1 MVRVARRNEPR
12 VLPGSLIT
20 LRRKCGNAGCRCAT
34 GEPHETPALSYSVG
48 GRTKMLTLRAE
59 DVPAVAAAVARYRT
73 AVKALEAEAR
83 AELAAL
89 LDAVAARRAGGGDER
104 VERRRRRIRPLPG
117 TVRVGGGLPARL
129 AGRRAD
135 PQRAGN
141 PSQRRCAGAHPGALP
156 RSSGS
161 ANRSGSA
168 ASTMRGRRCGER
180 PVSRSGNARSSSSP
194 ADDVDVLVL
203 SADGKGIVMRSDA
216 LRPATAKAAA
226 KATGKLK
233 TRLSKGEKR
242 NRKRMAEV
250 GAVYDVTPAVR
261 NPTDIIGSD
270 PHAGKPP
277 APTAQNKWLTA
288 SVVDDAA
295 TATHR
300 SSARRSAE
308 TPTT

>member
-156 RSSGS
+156 RSYGS
-161 ANRSGSA
+161 ANRSGGASA
-168 ASTMRGRRCGER
+168 SAPRRGERRSPCLPSPRRSQPVSSRRGVEHSDRTPLPRAARARRRRIGTGQLRRC
-180 PVSRSGNARSSSSP
+180 
-194 ADDVDVLVL
+194 
-203 SADGKGIVMRSDA
+203 
-216 LRPATAKAAA
+216 
-226 KATGKLK
+226 
-233 TRLSKGEKR
+233 
-242 NRKRMAEV
+242 EV
-250 GAVYDVTPAVR
+250 GARASDRCRDRETPGRAAGGPGCGGLR
-261 NPTDIIGSD
+261 GLLRAAD
-270 PHAGKPP
+270 PHP
-277 APTAQNKWLTA
+277 
-288 SVVDDAA
+288 
-295 TATHR
+295 
-300 SSARRSAE
+300 RR
-308 TPTT
+308 